1 MRRRRRV
8 MKSNAGF
15 LRWVRAALVAL
26 PALLFL
32 AGCGGSGTIVAGGGT
47 GGTGISA
54 GVITEKGSVTVND
67 VRFAV
72 DNTTS
77 IRLNDLPASE
87 SDLQIGM
94 IVKLRGTFNAGG
106 TTGTAESI
114 EAESNVKGR
123 ISLFGP
129 EQDSF
134 SVLGQKTFVDNQT
147 KFAGVGGLG
156 DLRLNDVVRVFGFR
170 DVQGDI
176 WATFV
181 ERLAGS
187 GEEEEIS
194 GIVSEKNVIDN
205 TFVLGGFLLVDF
217 VARNPEIEPP
227 GFGFENGDPVE
238 VEGVF
243 NVGTNRFEATEIERE
258 DIEDAEFDP
267 LEDDRVEVEGFA
279 SDVTEIAPGIFTLS
293 VNGVPVRTNA
303 DTSYEGGVRADLRDN
318 VRVEAEGVW
327 TMIGVDLVLVAENI
341 EFE

>member
-1 MRRRRRV
+1 

-15 LRWVRAALVAL
+15 VRWMRAALLAL

-94 IVKLRGTFNAGG
+94 IVKLRGTFNADGSN
-106 TTGTAESI
+106 GTAESI

-134 SVLGQKTFVDNQT
+134 SVLGQNTFVDNQT

-156 DLRLNDVVRVFGFR
+156 DLRLSDVVRVFGFR

-176 WATFV
+176 RATFV
-181 ERLAGS
+181 ERLSES
-187 GEEEEIS
+187 GGEEEIS

-205 TFVLGGFLLVDF
+205 TFVLGGFLLVDY
-217 VARNPEIEPP
+217 VARNPEIEPQ

-243 NVGTNRFEATEIERE
+243 NVARNVFEATGIERE
-258 DIEDAEFDP
+258 DIEDAGFVP
-267 LEDDRVEVEGFA
+267 LEGEKVEVEGFA
-279 SDVTEIAPGIFTLS
+279 SGVTEDPPGIFTLS
-293 VNGVPVRTNA
+293 IAGFPVRTTA
-303 DTSYEGGVRADLRDN
+303 DTSYKKGAPTELRDN

-327 TMIGVDLVLVAENI
+327 TMISGDLVLVAENI
-341 EFE
+341 EFENK